1 MDGGPMS
8 APFHKRANGEG
19 SIWKRKDGRWCASI
33 VWDGE
38 RKYFYAA
45 SRVDVTIRLN
55 KALEQRAAGLAAAT
69 TSTTITEFFRQWID
83 DIKPTIRYSTWF
95 RYKRLLEL
103 HALPKIGCIALS
115 ELRPQH
121 LQRLYASSLEE
132 GMSPTSVHHLHT
144 VIHKLLGAAQR
155 WDIVARNVA
164 DLADAPRISRKEV
177 RTLSQEEVR
186 RLLQSVS
193 EPRLRAFLTLAV
205 TTGMRQGELL
215 GLMWTD
221 VSFKNR
227 SIAVRSN
234 RAYTETGY
242 AISQVKTK
250 HSRRLIKL
258 SDMAIQAL
266 YEHQQAQHELS
277 FLLGGSWSDNG
288 LVFTNDHGGLWN
300 HVNVRLAFDRVLR
313 ETHLPRIRIHDLRHT
328 AATLLLEHGVHPKV
342 VSEMLGHST
351 IAITL
356 DTYSHV
362 TAGLQ
367 QAAIEAMDQ
376 IISTEKNAHS

>member
-45 SRVDVTIRLN
+45 SRMDVTIRLN

-69 TSTTITEFFRQWID
+69 TSTTIAEFFRQWID

-103 HALPKIGCIALS
+103 HALPHIGVITLA

-121 LQRLYASSLEE
+121 LQRLYAKSLED
-132 GMSPTSVHHLHT
+132 GMSPTSVHHLHA
-144 VIHKLLGAAQR
+144 VLHKLLGAAQR
-155 WDIVARNVA
+155 WDIVARNIA
-164 DLADAPRISRKEV
+164 DLVDAPRIRRKEV
-177 RTLSQEEVR
+177 VTLSQVEVR
-186 RLLQSVS
+186 RLLSSVA

-215 GLMWTD
+215 GLNWSD
-221 VSFKNR
+221 VSFENR
-227 SIAVRSN
+227 TIAVRSN
-234 RAYTETGY
+234 RAYTESGY
-242 AISQVKTK
+242 AISQVKTM
-250 HSRRLIKL
+250 HSRRLVQL
-258 SDMAIQAL
+258 SDSAL
-266 YEHQQAQHELS
+266 RALSSHQQKQHEQSL
-277 FLLGGSWSDNG
+277 LLGDAWTDSG

-300 HVNVRLAFDRVLR
+300 HVNVRHAFERVLR
-313 ETHLPRIRIHDLRHT
+313 EATLPRIRIHDLRHT
-328 AATLLLEHGVHPKV
+328 AATLLLERGVHPKI

-362 TAGLQ
+362 TTSLQ
-367 QAAIEAMDQ
+367 QAAAHMMDE
-376 IISTEKNAHS
+376 IING